1 MKKLLTLLTLLLCVV
16 GGAKASVYEWS
27 YNGVFKSLSVTAAK
41 GSSGVSKYEKYTIS
55 YIAADGTKYTCSTA
69 VKMESATTLTF
80 ETAAKANITVGIV
93 LKNGTTYAATG
104 KATLKLDGV
113 SSESAI
119 DVETVGAT
127 TEDAV
132 YVTFT
137 DVAAGTHVI
146 GRGGAELGVCYI
158 RVEETGA
165 VLTKLATPTIT
176 VNSSNGEVTI
186 GSVTNASK
194 ITYTVDGSTP
204 SVMSTEYTA
213 PFVAEDGVMVKA
225 IAIGDGETYSDSDIA
240 SQLVERDD
248 VVIADPVIKQFNG
261 TVALTCETA
270 SSTIEYSLN
279 GTDYTTYA
287 RAFTLTEDATVYARA
302 KRGTKY
308 SEVVNAAVTTISKG
322 AATKT
327 LWIGHDMFDNNTKNS
342 MTGKADTDAEGFTL
356 AITGNDTKTWS
367 YGSNDITTTGGV
379 LQTIKLSNGAQNTL
393 TLPAGLKATRIT
405 FYSVINSGVNRTSYW
420 KEFQGTSIN
429 SDVPMGAWND
439 VADRLTNPD
448 VRVFP
453 LNGDETTITFTNAGE
468 QLLFVIALDVLE
480 PVEVTMPTSGLA
492 TLAAN
497 RALDFSS
504 VDGLKAYVVNEVTK
518 DAVALTEVTEI
529 PANTGVIL
537 EGTAST
543 KYSVPVAASAEAPA
557 VNKLAAAVAATAVE
571 ANAAYILKDGLFHL
585 VTTASTVPAGKAYL
599 PATEVPAGARSLSIV
614 AADETTGIEAL
625 ESAENAEMSVYNLQ
639 GQRVQ
644 RLQKGLNIVNGK
656 KVIVK

>member
-1 MKKLLTLLTLLLCVV
+1 M
-16 GGAKASVYEWS
+16 
-27 YNGVFKSLSVTAAK
+27 FKTLSVTAAK
-41 GSSGVSKYEKYTIS
+41 GSSAVSTYSKYTIS
-55 YIAADGTKYTCSTA
+55 FVAADGEKYTCSTA

-80 ETAAKANITVGIV
+80 TTAAKSNITVGLV
-93 LKNGTTYAATG
+93 LKSGSTYAATG
-104 KATLKLDGV
+104 KATVKLDDV

-119 DVETVGAT
+119 DVETKGAT

-165 VLTKLATPTIT
+165 VLTKLDAPSIT
-176 VNSSNGEVTI
+176 VDSSNGEVTI
-186 GSVTNASK
+186 GAVANASK

-204 SVMSTEYTA
+204 TAESTEYTA
-213 PFVAEDGVMVKA
+213 PFVAEDGVTVKA
-225 IAIGDGETYSDSDIA
+225 IAIGDGETYSNSDVA
-240 SQLVERDD
+240 SQLVIRDD
-248 VVIADPVIKQFNG
+248 VDVAVPVIKQFNG
-261 TVALTCETA
+261 TVSITCETVGA
-270 SSTIEYSLN
+270 TIEYSLD
-279 GTDYTTYA
+279 GVGYTTYA
-287 RAFTLTEDATVYARA
+287 RAFTLTENATVYARA
-302 KRGTKY
+302 KRGTKVTD
-308 SEVVNAAVTTISKG
+308 VVNAAVSTISKG

-327 LWIGHDMFDNNTKNS
+327 LWIDHDMFNDNTKNS
-342 MTGKADTDAEGFTL
+342 MTGKTGTDAEGFTM
-356 AITGNDTKTWS
+356 AITGNESKSWS
-367 YGSNDITTTGGV
+367 YGSTDITTAGGV
-379 LQTIKLSNGAQNTL
+379 LKTIKLSNGAQNTM

-405 FYSVINSGVNRTSYW
+405 FYSVINSGSGTRTSYW
-420 KEFQGTSIN
+420 KEFQGTGIN
-429 SDVPMGAWND
+429 DDVPMGAWND
-439 VADRLTNPD
+439 VDDRLTYPD

-480 PVEVTMPTSGLA
+480 PVEVTMPASGLS
-492 TLAAN
+492 TLSCN
-497 RALDFSS
+497 KALNFSS
-504 VDGLKAYVVNEVTK
+504 VDGLKAYVVSEVTK
-518 DAVALTEVTEI
+518 DAVSLTEVTEI

-537 EGTAST
+537 EGTAGT
-543 KYSVPVAASAEAPA
+543 KYSVPVADGTPAAPA

-599 PATEVPAGARSLSIV
+599 PATEVPAGARSLSII